1 MSQPIPT
8 RFIVC
13 VDGTWF
19 TPDGARSQEYH
30 NNTNIYRLWASIKQG
45 EVKDH
50 SGQKFNQVKHYE
62 AGIGSRDDIPT
73 FERFQTG
80 IFGAES
86 IKQIMRIYEICCT
99 RTSSPQDE
107 VWLYG
112 FSRGA
117 YVVRAVA
124 GLLHHMRALTSAG
137 TKAFTEDYSKAL
149 RVYEVMQKLAQKR
162 NTTLGPGQVHH
173 FLEARSRPAPRIQFL
188 GAFDTVKAVND
199 RCLYDITY
207 NDSILNLRHALA
219 LNEDRKDFTPES
231 MYPEFNQDKLL
242 KRSFLQMW
250 FLGAHIDIGGSAE
263 NDGLALYPLQW
274 MLLESEAKGLVLEFD
289 GSLAESAPIDNPLQ
303 VVFPTRKIRRKATHQ
318 WKCRAGNGVVV
329 KIQDLRK
336 VHDLPAY
343 EQRYQ
348 IRINR
353 HKAVYWKRSA
363 RTPFNGEGGLKGYC
377 EHSPQGTVLHPS
389 VYLLSL
395 QDYCNF
401 SLDQKHISYRKEI
414 EALRPKMFCNEEEL
428 NLENW
433 NLWGKLLQNLGL
445 KKIKASEGSE

>member
-1 MSQPIPT
+1 MSQPTPT

-19 TPDGARSQEYH
+19 TPDGARRPEYH
-30 NNTNIYRLWASIKQG
+30 NNTNIYRLWASIVRG
-45 EVKDH
+45 EVKDR
-50 SGQKFNQVKHYE
+50 SGQRFNQVKHYE
-62 AGIGSRDDIPT
+62 AGIGSRDDIT
-73 FERFQTG
+73 TLERFQTG

-86 IKQIMRIYEICCT
+86 IKQIMWIYEMCCT
-99 RTSSPQDE
+99 KASGPQDE
-107 VWLYG
+107 IWLYG

-137 TKAFTEDYSKAL
+137 TKAFVEDYSKAL
-149 RVYEVMQKLAQKR
+149 RVYEVGRRLAR
-162 NTTLGPGQVHH
+162 WGNTTLGPGEVHH
-173 FLEARSRPAPRIQFL
+173 FLEARSRPAPKIQFL

-207 NDSILNLRHALA
+207 NDSIQNLRHALA
-219 LNEDRKDFTPES
+219 LNEDRKDFIPIY
-231 MYPEFNQDKLL
+231 MYPEFGEDGLP
-242 KRSFLQMW
+242 KRSFPQMW
-250 FLGAHIDIGGSAE
+250 FLGAHIDIGGSAQ

-289 GSLAESAPIDNPLQ
+289 GSFAGRAPIDNPLQ
-303 VVFPTRKIRRKATHQ
+303 VVFPTRKLRRRGTEQ
-318 WKCRAGNGVVV
+318 WKCKARNGVEV

-336 VHDLPAY
+336 VHNLPAY
-343 EQRYQ
+343 KQRYQ

-353 HKAVYWKRSA
+353 HNAIYWRRSP
-363 RTPFNGEGGLKGYC
+363 RIPFNDEGELKGYC
-377 EHSPQGTVLHPS
+377 EH
-389 VYLLSL
+389 
-395 QDYCNF
+395 
-401 SLDQKHISYRKEI
+401 DQKQIPFRKEI

-428 NLENW
+428 NLGNK

-445 KKIKASEGSE
+445 KKIEASEGPG